1 MFSTIKYS
9 LCQFVFVVFVIFA
22 TCVFADPP
30 KAVSIVDYMKSVD
43 LDSSFNNRKMLF
55 SKKWPAEDFK
65 GTAEQ
70 NTKLLK
76 LLLGE
81 SSQLILPFPSTSVD
95 GCKEFYSDPVVAK
108 FLTKAFEENAT
119 NACIVTGTGTPQNVI
134 RKKLQEAYK
143 SKKPA
148 DGVVFTPEEHKSI
161 HDEAY
166 KAAGC
171 QEDSAKIWGWYIVDT
186 AILPAVVIKKAI
198 DLFGSCTISAD

>member
-1 MFSTIKYS
+1 MFSIIK
-9 LCQFVFVVFVIFA
+9 CFKCHFVFVVCVTFA
-22 TCVFADPP
+22 PSIFADPP
-30 KAVSIVDYMKSVD
+30 KPVSIVDYMKSVD
-43 LDSSFNNRKMLF
+43 LDSSFSNRKLLF
-55 SKKWPAEDFK
+55 SEKWPAEEFK

-95 GCKEFYSDPVVAK
+95 GCREFYSDPVVAK

-119 NACIVTGTGTPQNVI
+119 NACIVTGTETPQNVI

-171 QEDSAKIWGWYIVDT
+171 KEDSAEIWGWYIVDT
-186 AILPAVVIKKAI
+186 AILPAEVIKMAI